1 MDTIQD
7 FLIKHFGLNQHV
19 IELACKAQSDIE
31 PHLKKINDIAEYNQ
45 LKVIKAMNDSGL
57 SDFHLTDS
65 TGYGYND
72 EGRNTI
78 EKIYRIVFKA
88 EDALVRPQIISGTH
102 AITLCLFGVLRPHN
116 ELLSVTGTPYDTLKD
131 VIYGKNCSS
140 LADFD
145 IKYSEVDLKDEK
157 PDYEQITSKIN
168 RDTRMVLIQRSRGYG
183 LRPSLT
189 TDEIGKLI
197 KHIKDIKKDII
208 CMVDNCYGEFVDT
221 KEPIEVGADLC
232 AGSLI
237 KNPGGGISPT
247 GGYVVGKRELIK
259 QCSYRLSAP
268 GLGKNCGPTLATNRL
283 MAQGLFFAPLVVKE
297 ALKGA
302 IFTSRFMELAGF
314 RVLPKYDERRGDIV
328 TAVVFGDKN
337 LLISFCRGIQK
348 IGPVDSHI
356 SPEPWDMPGYNHQV
370 IMAGGSFIQGSSIE
384 LSVDAPIRE
393 PYVAYIQ
400 GGTNYTHVKL
410 GIMKAYQ
417 ELLDRNLILYYK
429 NKN

>member
-1 MDTIQD
+1 
-7 FLIKHFGLNQHV
+7 
-19 IELACKAQSDIE
+19 
-31 PHLKKINDIAEYNQ
+31 
-45 LKVIKAMNDSGL
+45 
-57 SDFHLTDS
+57 
-65 TGYGYND
+65 
-72 EGRNTI
+72 
-78 EKIYRIVFKA
+78 
-88 EDALVRPQIISGTH
+88 
-102 AITLCLFGVLRPHN
+102 
-116 ELLSVTGTPYDTLKD
+116 
-131 VIYGKNCSS
+131 
-140 LADFD
+140 
-145 IKYSEVDLKDEK
+145 
-157 PDYEQITSKIN
+157 
-168 RDTRMVLIQRSRGYG
+168 MVLIQRSRGYG